1 VFFEL
6 QSCVLACDVEQ
17 NNKESWLSNGTVNLA
32 IKSDLHIRKDSA
44 SNSSRIRKDPVEN
57 NQDNSDGDTN
67 EKHE

>member
-1 VFFEL
+1 M
-6 QSCVLACDVEQ
+6 
-17 NNKESWLSNGTVNLA
+17 NLA
-32 IKSDLHIRKDSA
+32 IKSDLHNRKDSA